1 MTEVIVRPMEPEDI
15 DGILENDRKISG
27 MDRAITYQGLVQKGL
42 GGEVDMSFVAEVK
55 DQVVGFLLAHLSYVR
70 EELSEAC
77 VIRIFGVDPAFQRK
91 GIASKLIQTLIE
103 RCRAKKIGL
112 IRVMVAE
119 RDGDLQ
125 GFFRRLGFERGR
137 YVEYSRSL

>member
-15 DGILENDRKISG
+15 DGILEIDRKISG